1 MKSILIALALLSMSG
16 VTLAYDFKKA
26 APELNRTT
34 ARHAQQ
40 AVMCANR
47 LGSKPDTIIVIDMS
61 RPASS
66 KRLWAFDIKGSQPRL
81 ILNDNVAHGRGSDPR
96 GTGIPE
102 SFSNVPGSLAT
113 SLGLYS
119 VAEAYEGKA
128 GDTRR
133 RLDGMM
139 VGWNDN
145 ARQRAVVMH
154 QSNYVKTGWAG
165 RSEGC
170 PAVSVPV
177 MEALEDHGLN
187 NAIMWIDGND
197 RELHEA
203 IASCSQTKTRHRFR
217 WFWQPK
223 VVQHVAPPIYQA
235 FNPYWPF
242 IRNENMCSPRPDLAF
257 ERMVVF
263 ANPIEI
269 KSSLY

>member
-1 MKSILIALALLSMSG
+1 MKSILTAMLLVSMSS
-16 VTLAYDFKKA
+16 VAIANDFKTA
-26 APELNRTT
+26 APELSRTT
-34 ARHAQQ
+34 ARHAEQ
-40 AVMCANR
+40 AVMCAKR
-47 LGSKPDTIIVIDMS
+47 LGSNPDTIIVIDMARS
-61 RPASS
+61 ASS
-66 KRLWAFDIKGSQPRL
+66 KRLWAFDIKGAKPRL
-81 ILNDNVAHGRGSDPR
+81 VLNDNVAHGRGSDPR

-113 SLGLYS
+113 SLGLYN
-119 VAEAYEGKA
+119 VAEAYEGRA

-154 QSNYVKTGWAG
+154 QANYVKTGWAG

-177 MEALEDHGLN
+177 MEALEDHGLS
-187 NAIMWIDGND
+187 NAIMWIDGDD
-197 RELHEA
+197 RDLHEA
-203 IASCSQTKTRHRFR
+203 IASCSQTKARHRFR

-223 VVQHVAPPIYQA
+223 PIQHVAPPIYQA

-242 IRNENMCSPRPDLAF
+242 IRNENVCSPRHELAF

-263 ANPIEI
+263 ATRIDDVV
-269 KSSLY
+269 L